1 MSKKAKSTPMNTE
14 KIIALYME
22 HVLEHENFPKS
33 VYKFC
38 KVNNLQEDEFY
49 KSFGSFEGLQV
60 EIWNNFYTN
69 TINLLEKNKDYGTYG
84 NQDKM
89 LSFFYTMFELLTLNR
104 SYVLFALKEH
114 KSKFAAMAQLK
125 GLRKNIKNY
134 ATSLIEEANESKN
147 LKVTKQSPVIFSEG
161 AWVQFLFLLK
171 FWMDDT
177 SAGFER
183 TDMAIEKSVNT
194 IFDVFDNTPLDSIID
209 FGKFLYKE
217 TMT

>member
-1 MSKKAKSTPMNTE
+1 MNTE